1 MDKMRMESVDMTERN
16 IEAMAML
23 FPNCITEV
31 IDEERSTPQHKIYKK
46 AVNFEKLR
54 QMLTGEVAEGTESYE
69 FTWVGKKSA
78 IIEANRS
85 IRKTLRPCV
94 KKSVNWDNTENIYI
108 EGDNLEAL
116 KILQESYLGKIKV
129 IYIDPPYNTGHDFV
143 YPDSFI
149 MDNEDYN
156 EGTGYFDNDGNVN
169 FSRENSQIAGKYH
182 SDWCS
187 MIYSRLMLC
196 RNLLSDDG
204 AIFISI
210 DDHEQQNIRKICD
223 EVFGEDH
230 FVSNICWQKVYSPK
244 NNNIGMS
251 SEVEYILCYSKSA
264 DWAAGKLERTDKMNS
279 MYKNPDNDPEG
290 EWTSSDATAP
300 GAVTHQGMVY
310 AIQSPFSGK
319 MFYPTRGCCWRKF
332 QDDLLEIMN
341 GWAEYKLQDLNDEKE
356 RASVCG
362 IEEAAVRKGVKAIVL
377 AEPLESAQ
385 KKANETLENGVW
397 PLFYFTKNGEG
408 GLRKKTYLKD
418 MEGRTATNFW
428 PYAEVGHNDEAKKE
442 VASLFDGHAPFDTPK
457 PVRLME
463 RILKIASDKDSI
475 ILDFFSGSAS
485 MGHAVMKANSL
496 DGGKRKYILIQV
508 QEPSNFP
515 GFDTLCDV
523 GIERLRRAADVIKK
537 ESNANIDYGV
547 RVFCVDE
554 SNMNDVYYSA
564 GEYSQDLLSMLES
577 NVKSDRTDLDLL
589 FGCLLEWGLPLSMP
603 YTSEEIEGCKVH
615 TYNEGD
621 LIACF
626 DENIPDSVIKEIARR
641 QPLRAVFRDSS
652 FKGSPSKINV
662 GEIFKMLAP
671 DTRVKVI

>member
-1 MDKMRMESVDMTERN
+1 
-16 IEAMAML
+16 
-23 FPNCITEV
+23 
-31 IDEERSTPQHKIYKK
+31 
-46 AVNFEKLR
+46 
-54 QMLTGEVAEGTESYE
+54 
-69 FTWVGKKSA
+69 
-78 IIEANRS
+78 
-85 IRKTLRPCV
+85 
-94 KKSVNWDNTENIYI
+94 
-108 EGDNLEAL
+108 
-116 KILQESYLGKIKV
+116 
-129 IYIDPPYNTGHDFV
+129 
-143 YPDSFI
+143 
-149 MDNEDYN
+149 
-156 EGTGYFDNDGNVN
+156 
-169 FSRENSQIAGKYH
+169 
-182 SDWCS
+182 
-187 MIYSRLMLC
+187 
-196 RNLLSDDG
+196 
-204 AIFISI
+204 
-210 DDHEQQNIRKICD
+210 
-223 EVFGEDH
+223 
-230 FVSNICWQKVYSPK
+230 
-244 NNNIGMS
+244 
-251 SEVEYILCYSKSA
+251 
-264 DWAAGKLERTDKMNS
+264 